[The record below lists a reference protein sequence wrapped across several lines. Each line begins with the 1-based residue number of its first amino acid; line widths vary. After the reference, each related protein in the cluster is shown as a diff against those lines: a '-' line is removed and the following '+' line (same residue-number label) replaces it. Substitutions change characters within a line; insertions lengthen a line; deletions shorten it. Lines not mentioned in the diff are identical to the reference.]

1 MGTYCRRTFL
11 QVSSA
16 VCASAAVSHLLAD
29 TGEQTLPLGL
39 VVFVPAS
46 GDPDKAIAKV
56 QKLGLPTCQV
66 VVGEPSL
73 KLAAELRSALDR
85 YGIQATTLISLGPK
99 PLVFDLA
106 DGPSTIGLVPREY
119 RTQRIENLQRTSDMA
134 KQCGITTVH
143 THCGFIPENPNDP
156 LYGEAVEAI
165 RKVASYCQANDQHF
179 LFETGQE
186 TPITLLRAIGDV
198 GLPNI
203 GVNLD
208 TANLILYGKG
218 NPVDALD
225 VIGTY
230 VRGMHAK
237 DGLFPTDP
245 RGLGKE
251 VPIGQGK
258 ANFPLIIKRLKQLG
272 YRGPVTIERETEGA
286 QQLEDV
292 QKSSVY
298 LKDLIAQAYGSAG

>member
-11 QVSSA
+11 QASTA
-16 VCASAAVSHLLAD
+16 VWASGTVARLLASS
-29 TGEQTLPLGL
+29 GEKTLQLGL
-39 VVFVPAS
+39 VVFVPEG

-56 QKLGLPTCQV
+56 HKLGLPTCQV

-73 KLAAELRSALDR
+73 KLAADLRSALDR
-85 YGIQATTLISLGPK
+85 YGIEATTLISLGPK
-99 PLVFDLA
+99 PLVFNLSE
-106 DGPSTIGLVPREY
+106 GPITIGLVPREY

-134 KQCGITTVH
+134 KQCNIPAVH

-156 LYGEAVEAI
+156 LYAEVVGAI
-165 RKVASYCQANDQHF
+165 RKVGAYCQGNGQHF
-179 LFETGQE
+179 LFEAGQE

-198 GLPNI
+198 GLPNL

-225 VIGTY
+225 VIGNY
-230 VRGMHAK
+230 VRGLHAK

-245 RGLGKE
+245 RGLGEE
-251 VPIGQGK
+251 VLIGQGK
-258 ANFPLIIKRLKQLG
+258 ANFPQIFAKLKQLG
-272 YRGPVTIERETEGA
+272 YRGPVTIERETEGP

-292 QKSSVY
+292 QKSSAY
-298 LKDLIAQAYGSAG
+298 LKDLIGQVYGYTD

>member
-1 MGTYCRRTFL
+1 MGMYGRRTFL
-11 QVSSA
+11 QFSTA
-16 VCASAAVSHLLAD
+16 VCASAAAGDLLASSK
-29 TGEQTLPLGL
+29 QALPLGL
-39 VVFVPAS
+39 VVFVPAE
-46 GDPDKAIAKV
+46 GDPDKAIDKV
-56 QKLGLPTCQV
+56 HKLGLPTCQV

-73 KLAAELRSALDR
+73 KLAATLRSALDR
-85 YGIQATTLISLGPK
+85 YGVEATTLISLGPK
-99 PLVFDLA
+99 PLVFNLSE
-106 DGPSTIGLVPREY
+106 GPITIGLVPREF
-119 RTQRIENLQRTSDMA
+119 RTQRIENLQRASDMA
-134 KQCGITTVH
+134 KACRIPAVH
-143 THCGFIPENPNDP
+143 THCGFIPENLHDP

-165 RKVASYCQANDQHF
+165 HRVAAYCQANGQQF

-186 TPITLLRAIGDV
+186 TPITLLRAIRDV

-245 RGLGKE
+245 LGLGKE

-258 ANFPLIIKRLKQLG
+258 ANFPQIIQRLKQLEF
-272 YRGPVTIERETEGA
+272 RGPVTIERETEGD

-292 QKSSVY
+292 KKSSMY
-298 LKDLIAQAYGSAG
+298 LRNLINKTYGSRD

>member
-1 MGTYCRRTFL
+1 V
-11 QVSSA
+11 VS
-16 VCASAAVSHLLAD
+16 
-29 TGEQTLPLGL
+29 
-39 VVFVPAS
+39 VPNG

-56 QKLGLPTCQV
+56 HKLGLPTCQV
-66 VVGEPSL
+66 VIGEPSL

-85 YGIQATTLISLGPK
+85 YNVEATSLISLGPK
-99 PLVFDLA
+99 PLVFNLA
-106 DGPSTIGLVPREY
+106 EGPITIGLVPREY
-119 RTQRIENLQRTSDMA
+119 RAQRVENLQRTSDMA
-134 KQCGITTVH
+134 KRCKVPAVH

-156 LYGEAVEAI
+156 LYGEAVDAI
-165 RKVASYCQANDQHF
+165 RKVAAYCQANGQHF
-179 LFETGQE
+179 LFEAGQE

-198 GLPNI
+198 GLPNL

-225 VIGTY
+225 VIGKY

-258 ANFPLIIKRLKQLG
+258 ANFPQIIGGLKQLG
-272 YRGPVTIERETEGA
+272 YRGAITIERETEGP

-292 QKSSVY
+292 QKSCAY
-298 LKDLIAQAYGSAG
+298 LNDLIGQVYGSVG

>member
-1 MGTYCRRTFL
+1 MGRYCRRTFL
-11 QVSSA
+11 QVSTA
-16 VCASAAVSHLLAD
+16 VCASAAVGTVLASSE
-29 TGEQTLPLGL
+29 EQALPLGL
-39 VVFVPAS
+39 VVAVPPG
-46 GDPDKAIAKV
+46 GDPDNAIVKV
-56 QKLGLPTCQV
+56 HKLGLPTCQV

-73 KLAAELRSALDR
+73 KLAVELRSALDR
-85 YGIQATTLISLGPK
+85 YGVEATTLISLGPK
-99 PLVFDLA
+99 PLVFNLSE
-106 DGPSTIGLVPREY
+106 GPITIGLVPREY
-119 RTQRIENLQRTSDMA
+119 RAQRIENLQRTSDMA
-134 KQCGITTVH
+134 KQCRVQAVH

-156 LYGEAVEAI
+156 LYGEAVDAI
-165 RKVASYCQANDQHF
+165 RKVASYCQANGQEF
-179 LFETGQE
+179 FFETGQE

-198 GLPNI
+198 GLPNV

-225 VIGTY
+225 IIGTY

-258 ANFPLIIKRLKQLG
+258 ANFPQIIARLKQLG

-292 QKSSVY
+292 RKSSEY
-298 LKDLIAQAYGSAG
+298 LKGLIGKAYGSAA

>member
-1 MGTYCRRTFL
+1 MGMYGRRTFL
-11 QVSSA
+11 QFSTA
-16 VCASAAVSHLLAD
+16 VCASAAVGNALASS
-29 TGEQTLPLGL
+29 GEQVLPLGL
-39 VVFVPAS
+39 VVSVPAG
-46 GDPDKAIAKV
+46 GDPDKAVAKV
-56 QKLGLPTCQV
+56 HKLGLPTCQV

-85 YGIQATTLISLGPK
+85 YGVEATSLISLGPK
-99 PLVFDLA
+99 PLVFNLSE
-106 DGPSTIGLVPREY
+106 GPITIGLVPREY

-134 KQCGITTVH
+134 KQCGIPAVH
-143 THCGFIPENPNDP
+143 THCGFIPENLNDP
-156 LYGEAVEAI
+156 LYGEAVDAI
-165 RKVASYCQANDQHF
+165 RKVASYCQANGQHF

-258 ANFPLIIKRLKQLG
+258 ANFPQIIGRLKQLG

-292 QKSSVY
+292 RKSSAY
-298 LKDLIAQAYGSAG
+298 LKDLIGQAYGSAA

>member
-1 MGTYCRRTFL
+1 MGRYCRRTFL
-11 QVSSA
+11 QVSTA
-16 VCASAAVSHLLAD
+16 VCASAAVDNLLASN
-29 TGEQTLPLGL
+29 GEQGLRLGL
-39 VVFVPAS
+39 VVSVPPG

-56 QKLGLPTCQV
+56 HKLGLPTCQV

-73 KLAAELRSALDR
+73 KLATELRSALDR
-85 YGIQATTLISLGPK
+85 YGIEATTLISLGPK
-99 PLVFDLA
+99 PLVFNLSE
-106 DGPSTIGLVPREY
+106 GPMTIGLVPREY

-134 KQCGITTVH
+134 KQCGVPAVH
-143 THCGFIPENPNDP
+143 THCGFIPENLHDP
-156 LYGEAVEAI
+156 LYGEAVDAI
-165 RKVASYCQANDQHF
+165 RKIASYCQANSQHF
-179 LFETGQE
+179 FFETGQE

-218 NPVDALD
+218 DPVDALD

-230 VRGMHAK
+230 VRGVHAK

-258 ANFPLIIKRLKQLG
+258 ANFPEIIGKLRQLG
-272 YRGPVTIERETEGA
+272 YRGPVTIERETEGP

-292 QKSSVY
+292 QKSSAY
-298 LKDLIAQAYGSAG
+298 LKELIAKAYGSAG

>member
-1 MGTYCRRTFL
+1 MGRYCRRTFL
-11 QVSSA
+11 QVSTA
-16 VCASAAVSHLLAD
+16 ACASAAVSKMLASN
-29 TGEQTLPLGL
+29 GEQDLRLGL
-39 VVFVPAS
+39 VVSVPVG

-56 QKLGLPTCQV
+56 HKLGLPTCQV

-73 KLAAELRSALDR
+73 QLAKELRSALDR
-85 YGIQATTLISLGPK
+85 YGVEATTLISLGPK
-99 PLVFDLA
+99 PLVFNLSE
-106 DGPSTIGLVPREY
+106 GPITIGLVPREY
-119 RTQRIENLQRTSDMA
+119 RTQRIENLQRASDMA
-134 KQCGITTVH
+134 KQCGVPAVH
-143 THCGFIPENPNDP
+143 THCGFIPENLHDP
-156 LYGEAVEAI
+156 LYGEAVDAI
-165 RKVASYCQANDQHF
+165 RKVASYCQANGQHF
-179 LFETGQE
+179 FFETGQE

-225 VIGTY
+225 VIGAY

-258 ANFPLIIKRLKQLG
+258 ANFPLIIGKLKQLG
-272 YRGPVTIERETEGA
+272 YRGPITIERETEGP
-286 QQLEDV
+286 QQLADV
-292 QKSSVY
+292 QKSVAY
-298 LKDLIAQAYGSAG
+298 LKELIAKAYGSVG